1 MLLPLT
7 FIHYVLLALKG
18 QNNLLYCNAIFDGIT
33 SSKFITQF
41 SAPDVFPFQLP
52 CLLWH
57 HLLQESL
64 INKKNNRSQIA
75 VMSWLV
81 TPYQVTIRK
90 LQGINH
96 PLKLKRSINK
106 PKWLYP
112 FIYRPPLHPSALR
125 WCNWNSPHRW
135 MRKGRQRSGGRTS
148 MQRFFSWFRG
158 SRAMLQSSTRSVGVT
173 MLRVWKV
180 GEGLYAVRQMQR
192 DEAQTWW
199 RHQYDNTNSSVPLT
213 MPPLMQRG
221 CKLGDRYI
229 AHSLWWIKERWQMCY
244 WLTRERGH
252 HPSCAMFAFEV
263 LRWLKP
269 HVSV

>member
-135 MRKGRQRSGGRTS
+135 WWGRGGSGLGEERPCS
-148 MQRFFSWFRG
+148 GSSRG
-158 SRAMLQSSTRSVGVT
+158 SEAAGQCCSLPPAVWGSPCWESGRWEKVYMLSDRCKETRPRRGD
-173 MLRVWKV
+173 
-180 GEGLYAVRQMQR
+180 G
-192 DEAQTWW
+192 
-199 RHQYDNTNSSVPLT
+199 TNMIIPT
-213 MPPLMQRG
+213 PQF
-221 CKLGDRYI
+221 
-229 AHSLWWIKERWQMCY
+229 H
-244 WLTRERGH
+244 
-252 HPSCAMFAFEV
+252 
-263 LRWLKP
+263 
-269 HVSV
+269 